1 VSEDS
6 CGNMMCIDCDPGP
19 NGQKYQIMHMEVQGG
34 QGPFISKYTSFLGY
48 LSRHLMYLESGKYEV
63 HDWGIEIDS
72 WKT

>member
-1 VSEDS
+1 
-6 CGNMMCIDCDPGP
+6 
-19 NGQKYQIMHMEVQGG
+19 MEVQGG